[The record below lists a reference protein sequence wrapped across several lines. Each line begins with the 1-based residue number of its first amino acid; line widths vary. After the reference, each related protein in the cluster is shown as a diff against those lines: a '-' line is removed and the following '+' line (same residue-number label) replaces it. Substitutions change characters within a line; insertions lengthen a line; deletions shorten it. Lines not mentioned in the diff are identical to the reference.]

1 MDYMTFLGAQI
12 MYNEAIKKKLEEH
25 IIGKISTDYSIITD
39 CIRVTISNRGFIFK
53 YTVYEISHK
62 IQYCVTSDSIANEI
76 LKAYIRQINRTFF
89 KK

>member
-1 MDYMTFLGAQI
+1 MDYMTFLGTQI

-25 IIGKISTDYSIITD
+25 ITGKISADYSMLTD

-53 YTVYEISHK
+53 YTVYEISNK
-62 IQYCVTSDSIANEI
+62 IKYCVTSDSIVNEI
-76 LKAYIRQINRTFF
+76 YKAYIRQINRTFF